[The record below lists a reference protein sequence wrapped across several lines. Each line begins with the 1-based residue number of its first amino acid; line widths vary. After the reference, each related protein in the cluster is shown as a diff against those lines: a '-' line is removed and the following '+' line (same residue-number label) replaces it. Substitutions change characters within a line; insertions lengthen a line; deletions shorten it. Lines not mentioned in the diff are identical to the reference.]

1 MTKQIS
7 EQMTTLTSTSEK
19 LAEEVHA
26 KSRVLDD
33 EKAKRWLKSV
43 GDWIA
48 KKVDDHFDQAVQ
60 EPVEALRS
68 ELEGFREEMGTLGA
82 ERLSEVRREVDET
95 VSTLNKK
102 VDVMSLKLTQ
112 VCEKFE
118 KIERQATFVGISRL
132 ALAVLPLF
140 ASLLLV
146 GGLVWGF
153 TSMVGIG
160 PLFGWIWASFT
171 AASVWWHKVLIAL
184 GGLGAAALFA
194 WIVLRVS
201 QWVYENLR

>member
-1 MTKQIS
+1 MMKQINDKV
-7 EQMTTLTSTSEK
+7 TTLISTSED
-19 LAEEVHA
+19 LAQEVHE
-26 KSRVLDD
+26 KSHVKLDG
-33 EKAKRWLKSV
+33 KVTGQWL
-43 GDWIA
+43 A
-48 KKVDDHFDQAVQ
+48 KKVVEHFNQAVQ
-60 EPVEALRS
+60 KPVEGLRS
-68 ELEGFREEMGTLGA
+68 DLEGFREEMGTLGA

-171 AASVWWHKVLIAL
+171 ATSAWWAKGLIAAATL
-184 GGLGAAALFA
+184 GGAALFI
-194 WIVLRVS
+194 WVVLRVS
-201 QWVYENLR
+201 RWVYEELR